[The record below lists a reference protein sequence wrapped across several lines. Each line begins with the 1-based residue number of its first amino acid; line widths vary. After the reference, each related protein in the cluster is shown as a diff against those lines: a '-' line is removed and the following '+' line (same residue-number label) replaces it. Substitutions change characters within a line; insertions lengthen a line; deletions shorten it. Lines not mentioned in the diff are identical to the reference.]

1 MEPSTLHELPL
12 LKTPRRRHRGAELH
26 NPRLGSGFESLA
38 SRKHPRNDL
47 TGQLERW
54 SLVGSQKSKFLFG
67 FSLAGRGEKGGMG
80 RRGGTGRMGG
90 WKGRLFQSCPSCLSC
105 PLSV

>member
-12 LKTPRRRHRGAELH
+12 LKTPDADIKASGFK

-38 SRKHPRNDL
+38 SRKHPRNHI

-54 SLVGSQKSKFLFG
+54 SLFGSRKSKFLVRISEAG
-67 FSLAGRGEKGGMG
+67 LAGAERAQLAFPA
-80 RRGGTGRMGG
+80 R
-90 WKGRLFQSCPSCLSC
+90 Q
-105 PLSV
+105 